1 MDENKSIA
9 TAEIPDNAS
18 CEQNR
23 NENAPDTGIPTT
35 DVPATEA
42 DETEANETEA
52 GAVEAGEIT
61 PEEAEALET
70 NEEEPTIKKKSKK
83 KAVAIVMTCIFLIGL
98 IGGGLFGG
106 YTVINK
112 RGQQLLADMTENAD
126 AEALSNEYRKLGAL
140 GQKFFHQAIVEKF
153 VEQIKSDPYKA
164 PVESGESKPA
174 NAESIYKYKKF
185 KATAEVLE
193 ITDADTNAID
203 YIEKVLVLEKYIPY
217 NEVTGCMLD
226 TREFISSAVDVMST
240 IDEVLPYIGYISN
253 ARRLVELSIQSIG
266 EIFDRAISEC
276 SKYDT
281 EDELCKS
288 YIEALR
294 TVKSSCDSLYK
305 VLYEGDEIKKAAD
318 NLSELVVTVKEKT
331 ETAIAD
337 TEKIPDISTVTVN
350 QKEG

>member
-9 TAEIPDNAS
+9 TAVIPDNAS

-23 NENAPDTGIPTT
+23 NKNAPDTGIPTT

-42 DETEANETEA
+42 DETEA

-61 PEEAEALET
+61 PEEAEALE
-70 NEEEPTIKKKSKK
+70 NSEEETTAKKKSKK

-112 RGQQLLADMTENAD
+112 RGQQLLVDMTENAD
-126 AEALSNEYRKLGAL
+126 AEALSNEYRKLGTL

-164 PVESGESKPA
+164 PYASGELRTVSV
-174 NAESIYKYKKF
+174 NSINKYKTY
-185 KATAEVLE
+185 KAIAEALE
-193 ITDADTNAID
+193 ITEKDTNAID

-217 NEVTGCMLD
+217 NELIGCYVASLESVQSALD
-226 TREFISSAVDVMST
+226 LLKST
-240 IDEVLPYIGYISN
+240 IEVLPYYGYVSTAN
-253 ARRLVELSIQSIG
+253 NMVDYSVELIG
-266 EIFDRAISEC
+266 EQLDKAISQC
-276 SKYDT
+276 MKYDT
-281 EDELCKS
+281 TDELCKS
-288 YIEALR
+288 YIDGLK
-294 TVKSSCDSLYK
+294 TFKSSCDFTYK
-305 VLYEGDEIKKAAD
+305 LIYKKDEIIEIGNKI
-318 NLSELVVTVKEKT
+318 SELEKTVKEKGK
-331 ETAIAD
+331 AALAD

-350 QKEG
+350 QKEGNT

>member
-18 CEQNR
+18 CEQNQ
-23 NENAPDTGIPTT
+23 NEQASNADIPAT

-42 DETEANETEA
+42 DETKD
-52 GAVEAGEIT
+52 GEIT
-61 PEEAEALET
+61 PEEAEVLE
-70 NEEEPTIKKKSKK
+70 NSEEETTAKKKSKK

-153 VEQIKSDPYKA
+153 VEQIKNNPYKA
-164 PVESGESKPA
+164 PVELGESKPA
-174 NAESIYKYKKF
+174 NAESINKYKKF

-193 ITDADTNAID
+193 ITEADTNAIE

-226 TREFISSAVDVMST
+226 TQEIIQNVAELMVGMEAL
-240 IDEVLPYIGYISN
+240 IPYIGRDSE
-253 ARRLVELSIQSIG
+253 ARSLVEFTIQTLG
-266 EIFDRAISEC
+266 KLFDNAISEC

-288 YIEALR
+288 YIETLQ
-294 TVKSSCDSLYK
+294 TVKSSCDSLHK
-305 VLYEGDEIKKAAD
+305 VLFKEDEINKATD
-318 NLSELVVTVKEKT
+318 NLLEFASTAAEKSK
-331 ETAIAD
+331 TALAD
-337 TEKIPDISTVTVN
+337 TKKIPDINTVTVN

>member
-42 DETEANETEA
+42 NETEV

-112 RGQQLLADMTENAD
+112 RGQQLLVDMTENAD

-153 VEQIKSDPYKA
+153 VEQIKNNPYKA
-164 PVESGESKPA
+164 PYASGKLRMVSV
-174 NAESIYKYKKF
+174 NSINKYKTY
-185 KATAEVLE
+185 KAIAETLE
-193 ITDADTNAID
+193 ITEEDTNAID

-217 NEVTGCMLD
+217 NEFIGCYVASLESVESALD
-226 TREFISSAVDVMST
+226 LLKST
-240 IDEVLPYIGYISN
+240 FDVLPYYGYVSTANNMVDYAI
-253 ARRLVELSIQSIG
+253 ELAEKQL
-266 EIFDRAISEC
+266 DKAISQC
-276 SKYDT
+276 TKYYT
-281 EDELCKS
+281 ADELCKS
-288 YIEALR
+288 YIDELR
-294 TVKSSCDSLYK
+294 TFKSACDSAYKLLYRK
-305 VLYEGDEIKKAAD
+305 DEIAEIT
-318 NLSELVVTVKEKT
+318 NNISELAKTVTEKGK
-331 ETAIAD
+331 ASFAD
-337 TEKIPDISTVTVN
+337 TEKIPDISTITVN